1 MQDRLFGIIPGYEAL
16 DAARRDPGDRL
27 FVSDYHGGHPFVE
40 EYLGDLALTALPD
53 LGDITRYAAVDEDLA
68 LRSRIAEFHARY
80 DGVERDADEILVG
93 GGSSMLISSFCTWLA
108 LSGVKAVHYVPPVY
122 YKFAY
127 LFRQFGI
134 RAKPVADV
142 HAFRPDFRLN
152 LPDEKTVLL
161 LTDPIWYTG
170 RTVPLSVLDVI
181 HDWQAATDSLV
192 FVDNTFAYM
201 RWDGTLA
208 EAAARLDRDRTIRMV
223 CPTKFLSLHGY
234 RCAWLL
240 TPREL
245 RAPLS
250 HLHLN
255 LHGEISLADRV
266 FARRACEV
274 MIESGGNAKLL
285 RYVQD
290 NYRYLLD
297 KGALS
302 DTFEVQTGYFVFG
315 RTRVPRERLLTM
327 GQDFFEL
334 TGYPEHVRINLLNTT
349 ALEAL

>member
-1 MQDRLFGIIPGYEAL
+1 MQDRLFSIIPGYEAL
-16 DAARRDPGDRL
+16 DAARRNPGDRL
-27 FVSDYHGGHPFVE
+27 FVSDYHGGHPFVD
-40 EYLGDLALTALPD
+40 EYLGDLAVTALPD

-68 LRSRIAEFHARY
+68 LRSRIADFHGHY
-80 DGVERDADEILVG
+80 DGVQRDADEVLAG

-134 RAKPVADV
+134 RPQPVADV
-142 HAFRPDFRLN
+142 HAFQPDFRLH
-152 LPDEKTVLL
+152 LPDEKTVLV

-170 RTVPLSVLDVI
+170 RTVPIQVLDEI
-181 HDWQAATDSLV
+181 RAWQAATGSLV

-201 RWDGTLA
+201 QWDGTLP
-208 EAAARLDRDRTIRMV
+208 EAAARLDRDRTIRMI

-240 TPREL
+240 VPREL
-245 RAPLS
+245 RTQLS

-266 FARRACEV
+266 FAHRACEV
-274 MIESGGNAKLL
+274 MIEGGGNGKLL

-290 NYRYLLD
+290 NYQHLLD
-297 KGALS
+297 KGALT
-302 DTFEVQTGYFVFG
+302 DTFEARTGYFVFG
-315 RTRVPRERLLTM
+315 RPRIPRERLLTM

-334 TGYPEHVRINLLNTT
+334 TGYPDHVRINLLNTT